1 MRERLRQEVKGK
13 RIIMRKGKAGVLAAV
28 FAAAALLTACGNKEY
43 LKDIKAADY
52 VTLGEYTGIEASAKE
67 PVVEDGMVDLYIEMY
82 IKPAYTTTE
91 EVTDRAVETG
101 DTVNIDYTGYID
113 GEVFDGGSATGAS
126 LTIGSKRFI
135 AGFEDGLIG
144 AEIGENVTLNL
155 NFPDPYDPNPDLSGV
170 PVVFEVKVN
179 SIGKQIV
186 PELTEDFVKSLNIEG
201 VGTEKELRDYLY
213 DNFYQSA
220 VQTYENEIESTLT
233 TAVMANCTFKK
244 APKKMEERFAKNI
257 EDGMSAQAAVQ
268 QMTLVQYMKTYYNLD
283 EETYKKQFAEDAAEL
298 AQQYIMYQAIADAEG
313 LNPTEEEIQEEIAFR
328 VENSHYESEDEYRK
342 NSDIEMLREQLMRNK
357 VMSFLKEKGKIETIA
372 ADEGQE
378 NQE

>member
-1 MRERLRQEVKGK
+1 
-13 RIIMRKGKAGVLAAV
+13 
-28 FAAAALLTACGNKEY
+28 
-43 LKDIKAADY
+43 
-52 VTLGEYTGIEASAKE
+52 
-67 PVVEDGMVDLYIEMY
+67 
-82 IKPAYTTTE
+82 
-91 EVTDRAVETG
+91 
-101 DTVNIDYTGYID
+101 
-113 GEVFDGGSATGAS
+113 
-126 LTIGSKRFI
+126 
-135 AGFEDGLIG
+135 
-144 AEIGENVTLNL
+144 
-155 NFPDPYDPNPDLSGV
+155 
-170 PVVFEVKVN
+170 
-179 SIGKQIV
+179 
-186 PELTEDFVKSLNIEG
+186 
-201 VGTEKELRDYLY
+201 
-213 DNFYQSA
+213 
-220 VQTYENEIESTLT
+220 
-233 TAVMANCTFKK
+233 MANCTFKK

-342 NSDIEMLREQLMRNK
+342 NSDVEMLREQLMRNK